1 MNREKRKNIIII
13 GGGRRGTAIIET
25 LHEDEELR
33 IVGIADR
40 FQNSSGMELARKLG
54 IATARDFHD
63 LLKDKEKEVDAIL
76 NLSDHPEVDEE
87 LQRIAQS
94 SNIEVMKG
102 PVARLLWDRLR
113 EKKVLAEFER
123 LSQRT
128 DPSIGLEEL
137 YILIMNS
144 CIKGTKAGGGSLF
157 IFDEKRKELSLK
169 TAWGLDEET
178 IGLIK
183 RKANEK
189 IELWSKQK
197 VPQAILN
204 RKEGESL
211 PGNFKGVPEIETGM
225 CIPLIGREEK
235 LIGLITLHNKRKNRH
250 FLDEEKRLFSTFA
263 DYSAQAIENTM
274 LYKSKEHLSITDG
287 LTSLYNHRHFQEQL
301 EVEVKRAQRYDLNLS
316 LIMIDLDHFKK
327 FNDSYG
333 HLEGDTLLRKIAQIL
348 KSSLRETDFVARYGG
363 EEFAVILP
371 ETNKEGASIAAERIR
386 RTVSEQTFG
395 EVGAKMTISLGVASY
410 PDDACLRADL
420 IKEAD
425 DALYRAKK
433 EGRNRTCLV

>member
-1 MNREKRKNIIII
+1 MNKEKRKNIIII
-13 GGGRRGTAIIET
+13 GGGRRSTAIIET

-40 FQNSSGMELARKLG
+40 MQNSSGMELAKKLG
-54 IATARDFHD
+54 IPTARDFHD
-63 LLKDKEKEVDAIL
+63 LLKEKKVDAIL
-76 NLSDHPEVDEE
+76 NLSEDPEVDGE
-87 LQRIAQS
+87 LQRIGQS

-102 PVARLLWDRLR
+102 PVTRLLWDRLR
-113 EKKVLAEFER
+113 EKKILAEFER

-144 CIKGTKAGGGSLF
+144 CIKGSKADGGSLF
-157 IFDEKRKELSLK
+157 IFDEERKELLLK
-169 TAWGLDEET
+169 TAWGLDEQI

-189 IELWSKQK
+189 LQLWSKEKLSQPL
-197 VPQAILN
+197 VR

-211 PGNFKGVPEIETGM
+211 SGDFEGVPEIETGM
-225 CIPLIGREEK
+225 CMPLVGRGEK
-235 LIGLITLHNKRKNRH
+235 LIGLITLHNKRKSHH
-250 FLDEEKRLFSTFA
+250 FLDEEKRLFSTFVT
-263 DYSAQAIENTM
+263 YSVQAIENTM
-274 LYKSKEHLSITDG
+274 LYKSTEYLSITDG
-287 LTSLYNHRHFQEQL
+287 LTGLYNHRHFQEQL
-301 EVEVKRAQRYDLNLS
+301 EVEVKRGQRYDLNLS
-316 LIMIDLDHFKK
+316 LIMIDLDHFKE

-333 HLEGDTLLRKIAQIL
+333 HLEGDSLLRKIAQIL

-371 ETNKEGASIAAERIR
+371 ETNKEGASIAAERVR
-386 RTVSEQTFG
+386 RAISEQIFG

-420 IKEAD
+420 IRKAD
-425 DALYRAKK
+425 EALYRAKR
-433 EGRNRTCLV
+433 EGRNRTCLA

>member
-1 MNREKRKNIIII
+1 MNKEKRRHIIII
-13 GGGRRGTAIIET
+13 GGGRRSTAIIET

-33 IVGIADR
+33 IAGIADR
-40 FQNSSGMELARKLG
+40 MQNSSGMELAKKLG
-54 IATARDFHD
+54 IPTARDFHD
-63 LLKDKEKEVDAIL
+63 LLKEKKVDAIL
-76 NLSDHPEVDEE
+76 NLSDDPEVDGEI
-87 LQRIAQS
+87 QRIGQS

-102 PVARLLWDRLR
+102 PVTRLLWDRLR

-128 DPSIGLEEL
+128 DLSIGLEEL

-144 CIKGTKAGGGSLF
+144 CVKGSKADGGSLF
-157 IFDEKRKELSLK
+157 IFDEERKELLLK
-169 TAWGLDEET
+169 TAWGLDEKI

-183 RKANEK
+183 RRANEK
-189 IELWSKQK
+189 LHLWSKEK
-197 VPQAILN
+197 LPQPIVR

-211 PGNFKGVPEIETGM
+211 SRDFEGVPEIETGM
-225 CIPLIGREEK
+225 CMPLVGKGEK
-235 LIGLITLHNKRKNRH
+235 LIGLITLHNKKKSRH

-263 DYSAQAIENTM
+263 TYSAQAIENTM
-274 LYKSKEHLSITDG
+274 LYKSTEHLSITDG
-287 LTSLYNHRHFQEQL
+287 LTGLYNHRHFQEQL
-301 EVEVKRAQRYDLNLS
+301 EVEVKRGQRYDLNLS
-316 LIMIDLDHFKK
+316 LIMIDLDHFKE

-371 ETNKEGASIAAERIR
+371 ETNKEGASIATERVR
-386 RTVSEQTFG
+386 RAISEQTFG
-395 EVGAKMTISLGVASY
+395 EVGAKMTVSLGVASY

-420 IKEAD
+420 IKKAD
-425 DALYRAKK
+425 EALYRAKR
-433 EGRNRTCLV
+433 EGRNRTCLA